1 MDLFHNGQ
9 QYVGGPLQKV
19 EPGEDLSIKFSLSS
33 NDSSLQVFARNCKAM
48 PSARDSPASQYL
60 FLDDG

>member
-9 QYVGGPLQKV
+9 QYVGGSLERL
-19 EPGEDLSIKFSLSS
+19 EPGENLSIKFSLST
-33 NDSSLQVFARNCKAM
+33 NDSSLQVFARNCKAT
-48 PSARDSPASQYL
+48 PTAQDSSASQYL